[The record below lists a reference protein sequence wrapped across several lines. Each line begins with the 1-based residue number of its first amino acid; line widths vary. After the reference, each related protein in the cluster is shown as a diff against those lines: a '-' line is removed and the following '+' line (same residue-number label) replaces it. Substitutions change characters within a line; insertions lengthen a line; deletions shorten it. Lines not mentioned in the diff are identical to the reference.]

1 MEILERIAKVF
12 TNFTQWEYA
21 VSAIVLILTLTVL
34 YYEMF
39 RFLIENDTSIIIG
52 VIVLVPVAFGF
63 VFMFLNKINN
73 VLYIFVPTVIILAF
87 IFLYSSEIKH
97 LIKFRRQKK
106 HDQKA
111 NRNFDEEE
119 AKKCISEI
127 INALQNMSKKDVGA
141 IIILS
146 KGNVSS
152 QILDSG
158 TMINSDISS
167 ELIESIFFPK
177 TPLHDGAM
185 IIDGTKIVAAGCFL
199 PLTQNENIPKD
210 LGTRH
215 RAGIGITETAD
226 VTALIV
232 SEETGIISTVYGGKL
247 SRYADTETLKKILS
261 KFYWQDLLKL
271 KK

>member
-52 VIVLVPVAFGF
+52 VIVLILVAFGF

-119 AKKCISEI
+119 AKKYKR
-127 INALQNMSKKDVGA
+127 NNKR
-141 IIILS
+141 
-146 KGNVSS
+146 
-152 QILDSG
+152 
-158 TMINSDISS
+158 SS
-167 ELIESIFFPK
+167 E
-177 TPLHDGAM
+177 H
-185 IIDGTKIVAAGCFL
+185 V
-199 PLTQNENIPKD
+199 
-210 LGTRH
+210 
-215 RAGIGITETAD
+215 
-226 VTALIV
+226 
-232 SEETGIISTVYGGKL
+232 
-247 SRYADTETLKKILS
+247 
-261 KFYWQDLLKL
+261 
-271 KK
+271 